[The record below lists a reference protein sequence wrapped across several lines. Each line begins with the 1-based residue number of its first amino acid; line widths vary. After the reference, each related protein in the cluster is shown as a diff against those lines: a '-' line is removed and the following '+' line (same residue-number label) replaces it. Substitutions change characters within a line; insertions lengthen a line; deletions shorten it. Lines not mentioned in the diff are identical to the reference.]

1 MACLQL
7 KQRCKEVAP
16 GVSPSVEG
24 LGRAAA
30 ENADWLLVDCGS
42 VVAHVFEEGAR
53 REYNLESLWSARG
66 PDEDTFL
73 AA

>member
-1 MACLQL
+1 MCLQL

-16 GVSPSVEG
+16 GVTPHVEG
-24 LGRAAA
+24 LGISSSANS
-30 ENADWLLVDCGS
+30 EWLVVDCGS

-53 REYNLESLWSARG
+53 QEYDLDNLWGGEDLSLQ
-66 PDEDTFL
+66 